1 MKNNEGNASPKFE
14 RNYYRHDHKKQT
26 VIKSPDI
33 QKLQEVKIDER
44 TKLYIALDA
53 DPEEARS
60 RYFNRLE
67 AKSNMHYSVK
77 KPVTSTSQVKV
88 N

>member
-1 MKNNEGNASPKFE
+1 MKSNEENASSKFAK
-14 RNYYRHDHKKQT
+14 NYYRHDHKKQI

-53 DPEEARS
+53 NPEEARS
-60 RYFNRLE
+60 RYLNRLE
-67 AKSNMHYSVK
+67 AKSMFYSVK
-77 KPVTSTSQVKV
+77 KPVASTTQAKV
-88 N
+88 D